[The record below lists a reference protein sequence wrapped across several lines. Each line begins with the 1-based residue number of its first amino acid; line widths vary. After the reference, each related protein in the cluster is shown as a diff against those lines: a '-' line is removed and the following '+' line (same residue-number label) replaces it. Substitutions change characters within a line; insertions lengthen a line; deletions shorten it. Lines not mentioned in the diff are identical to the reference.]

1 MELKNEN
8 SLRAVSDNDYILQRN
23 GTDMLCPHVQAG
35 MMKQSIPTA
44 AGEKPKDPI
53 LTPTRTA
60 CSTMCPLLEL
70 ANEQSKLIAKIHC
83 GSTSVIRPIN
93 NVITVADQM
102 AANKSQMKT
111 VN

>member
-23 GTDMLCPHVQAG
+23 GTDMVCPHIQAG
-35 MMKQSIPTA
+35 MTKQSIPVA
-44 AGEKPKDPI
+44 DGDKPKEQVV
-53 LTPTRTA
+53 PTRTA

-70 ANEQSKLIAKIHC
+70 ANDDKGILVAKVCC
-83 GSTSVIRPIN
+83 GSSPISKPIN
-93 NVITVADQM
+93 KVITVADQM
-102 AANKSQMKT
+102 EASKAGMKA